1 MRHVKIVIA
10 TLIAATVLTA
20 GCLGGGDKPKED
32 NPDFVEGKG
41 TTGAAGNVEQLA
53 QASPEPVTERV
64 DITIPLEN
72 VTEAVFTIVVDDA
85 MGDESDEGTPPD
97 DVSGTI
103 EDAMDA
109 GISET
114 LPQGQTH
121 YSTTVTLKAKSGGSL
136 PSVWTV
142 TLNVVC
148 HASASMTPGFLIWI
162 GTPDHG
168 FSYDINVTYKYLK
181 PA

>member
-1 MRHVKIVIA
+1 MRKRNIVIA
-10 TLIAATVLTA
+10 ILIVTTVLTA
-20 GCLGGGDKPKED
+20 GCLGGGDKPKEET
-32 NPDFVEGKG
+32 PEFIEGKG
-41 TTGAAGNVEQLA
+41 TTGTTGNVEQLA
-53 QASPEPVTERV
+53 QASPEPATGTA
-64 DITIPLEN
+64 DITIPMEN
-72 VTEAVFTIVVDDA
+72 VTEAVFTIIVNDA

-97 DVSGTI
+97 EVSGTV

-109 GISET
+109 GITQT
-114 LPQGQTH
+114 LPQGRTPYKQE
-121 YSTTVTLKAKSGGSL
+121 VIFKGKAGGSL

-148 HASASMTPGFLIWI
+148 YASESMTPGFFIWI

-181 PA
+181 SA